1 MRISVVLL
9 LIRTY
14 LKGTKPIRAL
24 IERISF
30 GKKKSVKMISGI
42 ALTLLMGFSL
52 AMFLFLMGIN
62 FYNYQMV
69 GLMVGKPNVGVL
81 LGLAF
86 GTISVLIF
94 SAPAAI
100 NILHGAKDIERL
112 RALAIGEGELALSRL
127 IIFYLHFAPVYL
139 FFVLPSLTIGMMTGG
154 FSLFYLLSGILLLL
168 FGPIIPILIAT
179 LLEIGV
185 VHLTKGRR
193 AQRSGE
199 LIYLVIM
206 MAFVIGLTSQMGK
219 NADMVGDLQGLTHQ
233 LTPVIA
239 KLVRILAPFTFQV
252 YGLEN
257 PIFLLLWLALTLV
270 FCYITFTIVSTTY
283 STSCSLLASS
293 GYQTKKRRRNNTHQ
307 SRPTLALMKRD
318 WTILL
323 SFSGFIFELGGEL
336 LIPLILIITYSAMG
350 IMGDISSAT
359 KALAEFPLFEP
370 VVVLVLL
377 MFANMSLLS
386 STSVS
391 RQGKLALNDRLY
403 PLEPQIF
410 VNAKLYLHVLLVGS
424 ANLLYLLAATLIFNF
439 ALARLGIYIV
449 LSLLSIIGTSFF
461 HLGIDYRNPLLE
473 WTSAQQA
480 MKRNPNGLIGILV
493 SFLFVLWIGVFLV
506 GLPYFFKLAQASVH
520 AITLIV
526 AFATTKV
533 AQRLAYKSAIRFL
546 A

>member
-30 GKKKSVKMISGI
+30 GKKKSVKVISGI

-52 AMFLFLMGIN
+52 VMFLFLMGVN

-69 GLMVGKPNVGVL
+69 GMMVGRPHVGVL
-81 LGLAF
+81 LGVAF

-100 NILHGAKDIERL
+100 NILHGAKEIERL

-127 IIFYLHFAPVYL
+127 IIFYLHFAPIYL
-139 FFVLPSLTIGMMTGG
+139 FFVLPALIIGVMTGG

-185 VHLTKGRR
+185 VHVTQGRR

-199 LIYLVIM
+199 LMYLIIM

-219 NADMVGDLQGLTHQ
+219 NAELVGDMQGLIHQ
-233 LTPVIA
+233 LAPVIS
-239 KLVRILAPFTFQV
+239 KLVRLLAPFTLQA
-252 YGLEN
+252 YGLEK
-257 PIFLLLWLALTLV
+257 PVFLVVWLALTGVL
-270 FCYITFTIVSTTY
+270 FYITFTLASTTY
-283 STSCSLLASS
+283 NTSCSLLASS
-293 GYQTKKRRRNNTHQ
+293 GYQTKKRRRNNTRQ
-307 SRPTLALMKRD
+307 SRPTLALMKRE

-323 SFSGFIFELGGEL
+323 SSSGFIFELGGEL

-359 KALAEFPLFEP
+359 KVLAQYPIFEP
-370 VVVLVLL
+370 VVILVLL

-410 VNAKLYLHVLLVGS
+410 VNAKLYLHLILVGS
-424 ANLLYLLAATLIFNF
+424 ANLLYLIVAALIFKF
-439 ALARLGIYIV
+439 PLARLGIYAV
-449 LSLLSIIGTSFF
+449 LSLLSIIGTSYF
-461 HLGIDYRNPLLE
+461 HLGVDYRNPLLE
-473 WTSAQQA
+473 WTSTQQA
-480 MKRNPNGLIGILV
+480 MKRNPNGFIGILV
-493 SFLFVLWIGVFLV
+493 SFLFVIWIGLFLV
-506 GLPYFFKLAQASVH
+506 GVPYFFHLTEGSVH
-520 AITLIV
+520 TITLV
-526 AFATTKV
+526 VVLATTRV
-533 AQRLAYKSAIRFL
+533 AQKLAYKSATRFL